1 MLIFAEKLV
10 SLQLYTNSVSNAF
23 SIYMKSDVM
32 TEKIDFENM
41 VGSELLEYIS
51 FKDEFPNEAEL
62 AFYVFCDRYQQDIL
76 QKSEIQCSKFEYNE
90 AIAFLAAKCT
100 FDKVWNK
107 AHTFSMEKAN
117 TKNID
122 KAILLWMYKILYT
135 QILLFKD
142 RDTCAQ
148 PTEEEDLSL
157 IENLDALVNVYAP
170 ENLEKQKELK
180 ENLSF
185 LERVLQGLSQ
195 KHRIIYF
202 TYLAYKPEK
211 DKNIP
216 RSVSN
221 KLKEQLDLTQASIRV
236 YRKDATDLVNNYI
249 NKINGNK

>member
-1 MLIFAEKLV
+1 M
-10 SLQLYTNSVSNAF
+10 
-23 SIYMKSDVM
+23 
-32 TEKIDFENM
+32 
-41 VGSELLEYIS
+41 
-51 FKDEFPNEAEL
+51 
-62 AFYVFCDRYQQDIL
+62 
-76 QKSEIQCSKFEYNE
+76 
-90 AIAFLAAKCT
+90 
-100 FDKVWNK
+100 WNK

-170 ENLEKQKELK
+170 ENIEKQKELK

-185 LERVLQGLSQ
+185 LERVLQGLTQ

-202 TYLAYKPEK
+202 TYLAYKPGK
-211 DKNIP
+211 GKNIP

-249 NKINGNK
+249 NKVNGNK

>member
-62 AFYVFCDRYQQDIL
+62 AFCVFCDRYQQDIL

-107 AHTFSMEKAN
+107 AHTFSMKKAN

-122 KAILLWMYKILYT
+122 KAILLWMYKILFT

-142 RDTCAQ
+142 KDSCAQ
-148 PTEEEDLSL
+148 PTKEEDLSL
-157 IENLDALVNVYAP
+157 IENVDALINVYAP

-185 LERVLQGLSQ
+185 LERILQGLSP

-221 KLKEQLDLTQASIRV
+221 KLQEQLELTQASIRV
-236 YRKDATDLVNNYI
+236 YRKEATDLVNNYI
-249 NKINGNK
+249 NKVNGNK

>member
-1 MLIFAEKLV
+1 MER
-10 SLQLYTNSVSNAF
+10 
-23 SIYMKSDVM
+23 DVM
-32 TEKIDFENM
+32 TENIDFENM

-62 AFYVFCDRYQQDIL
+62 AFYVFRDRYQRDIL

-90 AIAFLAAKCT
+90 AIAFLAATCT
-100 FDKVWNK
+100 FDKVWKN
-107 AHTFSMEKAN
+107 AHTFSLKKSNA
-117 TKNID
+117 KNVD

-148 PTEEEDLSL
+148 PTKEEDLAL
-157 IENLDALVNVYAP
+157 IENVDELINIYAP
-170 ENLEKQKELK
+170 ENLEKKKELR

-185 LERVLQGLSQ
+185 LERILQGLSQ

-202 TYLAYKPEK
+202 TYLAYKPDK

-236 YRKDATDLVNNYI
+236 YRKEATDLVNNYI
-249 NKINGNK
+249 NKVNGN

>member
-1 MLIFAEKLV
+1 MFIFAEKLV
-10 SLQLYTNSVSNAF
+10 PLQLYTNSVSNAF

-62 AFYVFCDRYQQDIL
+62 AFCVFCDRYQRDIL
-76 QKSEIQCSKFEYNE
+76 QKSEIQCSKFEYSE

-107 AHTFSMEKAN
+107 AHTFSMKKAN
-117 TKNID
+117 TKDVD

-170 ENLEKQKELK
+170 ENIEKQKELK

-216 RSVSN
+216 RSISN

-236 YRKDATDLVNNYI
+236 YRKDAADLVSNYI
-249 NKINGNK
+249 NKVNGSK

>member
-1 MLIFAEKLV
+1 
-10 SLQLYTNSVSNAF
+10 
-23 SIYMKSDVM
+23 M

-62 AFYVFCDRYQQDIL
+62 AFCVFCDRYQRDIL

-90 AIAFLAAKCT
+90 VIAFLAARCT

-107 AHTFSMEKAN
+107 AHTFSMKKAN
-117 TKNID
+117 TKNVD

-142 RDTCAQ
+142 KDSCAQ
-148 PTEEEDLSL
+148 PTKEEDLSL
-157 IENLDALVNVYAP
+157 IENVDELINVYAP

-185 LERVLQGLSQ
+185 LEKILQGLSE

-216 RSVSN
+216 RSISN
-221 KLKEQLDLTQASIRV
+221 KLQEQLELTQASIRV
-236 YRKDATDLVNNYI
+236 YRKEATDLVNNHI
-249 NKINGNK
+249 NKVNGNK

>member
-1 MLIFAEKLV
+1 
-10 SLQLYTNSVSNAF
+10 
-23 SIYMKSDVM
+23 MKSDVM

-62 AFYVFCDRYQQDIL
+62 AFYVFCDRYQRDIL

-170 ENLEKQKELK
+170 ENIEKQKELK

-216 RSVSN
+216 RSISN

-249 NKINGNK
+249 NKVNGNK

>member
-1 MLIFAEKLV
+1 
-10 SLQLYTNSVSNAF
+10 
-23 SIYMKSDVM
+23 M

-41 VGSELLEYIS
+41 AGSELLEYIS

-62 AFYVFCDRYQQDIL
+62 AFYVFCDRYQRDIL

-148 PTEEEDLSL
+148 PTEEEELSL

-249 NKINGNK
+249 NKVNGNK

>member
-51 FKDEFPNEAEL
+51 FKDEFPYEAEL
-62 AFYVFCDRYQQDIL
+62 AFCVFCDRYQRDIL

-90 AIAFLAAKCT
+90 VIAFLAARCT

-107 AHTFSMEKAN
+107 AHTFSMKKAN
-117 TKNID
+117 TKNVD

-142 RDTCAQ
+142 KDSCAQ
-148 PTEEEDLSL
+148 PTKEEDLSL
-157 IENLDALVNVYAP
+157 IENVDELINVYAP

-185 LERVLQGLSQ
+185 LEKILQGLSE

-216 RSVSN
+216 HSISN
-221 KLKEQLDLTQASIRV
+221 KLQEQLELTQASIRV
-236 YRKDATDLVNNYI
+236 YRKEATDLVNNHI
-249 NKINGNK
+249 NKVNGNK

>member
-1 MLIFAEKLV
+1 
-10 SLQLYTNSVSNAF
+10 
-23 SIYMKSDVM
+23 M

-62 AFYVFCDRYQQDIL
+62 AFYVFCDRYQRDIL

-170 ENLEKQKELK
+170 ENIEKQKELK

-211 DKNIP
+211 T
-216 RSVSN
+216 RTFHV
-221 KLKEQLDLTQASIRV
+221 Q
-236 YRKDATDLVNNYI
+236 
-249 NKINGNK
+249 

>member
-1 MLIFAEKLV
+1 
-10 SLQLYTNSVSNAF
+10 
-23 SIYMKSDVM
+23 
-32 TEKIDFENM
+32 
-41 VGSELLEYIS
+41 
-51 FKDEFPNEAEL
+51 
-62 AFYVFCDRYQQDIL
+62 
-76 QKSEIQCSKFEYNE
+76 
-90 AIAFLAAKCT
+90 
-100 FDKVWNK
+100 
-107 AHTFSMEKAN
+107 MEKAN

-170 ENLEKQKELK
+170 ENIEKQKELK

-216 RSVSN
+216 RSISN

-249 NKINGNK
+249 NKVNGNK

>member
-1 MLIFAEKLV
+1 
-10 SLQLYTNSVSNAF
+10 
-23 SIYMKSDVM
+23 MKSDVM

-62 AFYVFCDRYQQDIL
+62 AFYVFCDRYQRDIL

-157 IENLDALVNVYAP
+157 IANLDALVNVYAP

-249 NKINGNK
+249 NKVNGNK

>member
-1 MLIFAEKLV
+1 
-10 SLQLYTNSVSNAF
+10 
-23 SIYMKSDVM
+23 M

-62 AFYVFCDRYQQDIL
+62 AFYVFCDRYQRDIL

-107 AHTFSMEKAN
+107 AQTFSMEKAN

-170 ENLEKQKELK
+170 ENIEKQKELK

-216 RSVSN
+216 RSISN

-249 NKINGNK
+249 NKVNGNK

>member
-1 MLIFAEKLV
+1 MFIFAEKLV
-10 SLQLYTNSVSNAF
+10 PLQLYTNSVSNAF

-62 AFYVFCDRYQQDIL
+62 AFCVFCDRYQRDIL

-107 AHTFSMEKAN
+107 AHTFSMKKAN
-117 TKNID
+117 TKDVD

-170 ENLEKQKELK
+170 ENIEKQKELK

-216 RSVSN
+216 RSISN

-249 NKINGNK
+249 NKVNGNK

>member
-1 MLIFAEKLV
+1 
-10 SLQLYTNSVSNAF
+10 
-23 SIYMKSDVM
+23 MKSDVM
-32 TEKIDFENM
+32 TGEIDFENM

-62 AFYVFCDRYQQDIL
+62 AFCVFCDRYQRDIL

-157 IENLDALVNVYAP
+157 IENLDTLVNVYAP
-170 ENLEKQKELK
+170 DNIEKQKELK

-185 LERVLQGLSQ
+185 LERVLLGLSQ

-216 RSVSN
+216 RSISN

-249 NKINGNK
+249 NKVNGNK

>member
-1 MLIFAEKLV
+1 
-10 SLQLYTNSVSNAF
+10 
-23 SIYMKSDVM
+23 M

-51 FKDEFPNEAEL
+51 FKDGFPNEAEL
-62 AFYVFCDRYQQDIL
+62 AFYVFCDRYQRDIL

-157 IENLDALVNVYAP
+157 IENLDALINVYAP

-249 NKINGNK
+249 NKVNGNK

>member
-1 MLIFAEKLV
+1 
-10 SLQLYTNSVSNAF
+10 
-23 SIYMKSDVM
+23 M

>member
-1 MLIFAEKLV
+1 
-10 SLQLYTNSVSNAF
+10 
-23 SIYMKSDVM
+23 MKSDVM

-62 AFYVFCDRYQQDIL
+62 AFYVFCDRYQRDIL

-107 AHTFSMEKAN
+107 AQTFSMEKAN

-170 ENLEKQKELK
+170 ENIEKQKELK

-216 RSVSN
+216 RSISN

-249 NKINGNK
+249 NKVNGNK

>member
-1 MLIFAEKLV
+1 
-10 SLQLYTNSVSNAF
+10 
-23 SIYMKSDVM
+23 M

-62 AFYVFCDRYQQDIL
+62 AFCVFCDRYQRDIL

-90 AIAFLAAKCT
+90 AIAFLAVKCT

-107 AHTFSMEKAN
+107 AHTFSMKKAN
-117 TKNID
+117 TKDVD

-170 ENLEKQKELK
+170 ENIEKQKELK

-216 RSVSN
+216 RSISN

-249 NKINGNK
+249 NKVNGNK

>member
-1 MLIFAEKLV
+1 MFIFAEKLV

-32 TEKIDFENM
+32 AEKIDFENM

-51 FKDEFPNEAEL
+51 FKDEFANEAEL
-62 AFYVFCDRYQQDIL
+62 AFYVFRDRYQRDIL
-76 QKSEIQCSKFEYNE
+76 QKSEIQCSKFGYNE
-90 AIAFLAAKCT
+90 AIAFLAATCT
-100 FDKVWNK
+100 FDKVWKN
-107 AHTFSMEKAN
+107 AHTFSLKKAN
-117 TKNID
+117 AKNVD

-148 PTEEEDLSL
+148 PTKEEDLSL
-157 IENLDALVNVYAP
+157 IENLDELINVYAP
-170 ENLEKQKELK
+170 ENLEKKKELK
-180 ENLSF
+180 DNLSF
-185 LERVLQGLSQ
+185 LESILQGLSQ

-202 TYLAYKPEK
+202 TYLAYKPEL

-221 KLKEQLDLTQASIRV
+221 KLQEQLDLTQASIRV
-236 YRKDATDLVNNYI
+236 YRKEATDLVNNYI
-249 NKINGNK
+249 NKVNGNK

>member
-1 MLIFAEKLV
+1 
-10 SLQLYTNSVSNAF
+10 
-23 SIYMKSDVM
+23 M

-62 AFYVFCDRYQQDIL
+62 AFYVFCDRYQRDIL
-76 QKSEIQCSKFEYNE
+76 QKSEIKCSKFEYNE

-100 FDKVWNK
+100 FDKVWKN
-107 AHTFSMEKAN
+107 AHTFDIKKAN
-117 TKNID
+117 TKNVD

-135 QILLFKD
+135 QILLFRD

-148 PTEEEDLSL
+148 PTKEEDLSL
-157 IENLDALVNVYAP
+157 IGNLDELVNVYAP
-170 ENLEKQKELK
+170 EDLEKQKELK
-180 ENLSF
+180 ENYRF
-185 LERVLQGLSQ
+185 LEKVLHGLSA

-221 KLKEQLDLTQASIRV
+221 KLQEQLDLTQASIRV

-249 NKINGNK
+249 NKVNGNN

>member
-1 MLIFAEKLV
+1 
-10 SLQLYTNSVSNAF
+10 
-23 SIYMKSDVM
+23 M

-62 AFYVFCDRYQQDIL
+62 AFHVFRDRYQRDIL

-90 AIAFLAAKCT
+90 AVAFLAATCT
-100 FDKVWNK
+100 FDKVWKN
-107 AHTFSMEKAN
+107 AHTFDMKKAN
-117 TKNID
+117 TKNVD
-122 KAILLWMYKILYT
+122 KAILFWMYKILST

-142 RDTCAQ
+142 RDTCVQ

-157 IENLDALVNVYAP
+157 IENVDTLVYVYAP

-185 LERVLQGLSQ
+185 LERILQGLSQ

-211 DKNIP
+211 GKNIP
-216 RSVSN
+216 RSVSK
-221 KLKEQLDLTQASIRV
+221 KLQEQLELTHSSIGV
-236 YRKDATDLVNNYI
+236 YKKEATDLVTNYI
-249 NKINGNK
+249 DKVNGNK

>member
-1 MLIFAEKLV
+1 
-10 SLQLYTNSVSNAF
+10 
-23 SIYMKSDVM
+23 
-32 TEKIDFENM
+32 
-41 VGSELLEYIS
+41 
-51 FKDEFPNEAEL
+51 
-62 AFYVFCDRYQQDIL
+62 
-76 QKSEIQCSKFEYNE
+76 
-90 AIAFLAAKCT
+90 
-100 FDKVWNK
+100 
-107 AHTFSMEKAN
+107 
-117 TKNID
+117 
-122 KAILLWMYKILYT
+122 MYKILYT

-180 ENLSF
+180 DNLSF

-202 TYLAYKPEK
+202 TYLAYKPDI

-216 RSVSN
+216 RSISN
-221 KLKEQLDLTQASIRV
+221 KLKEQLNLTHASIRV

-249 NKINGNK
+249 NKVNGNK

>member
-1 MLIFAEKLV
+1 
-10 SLQLYTNSVSNAF
+10 
-23 SIYMKSDVM
+23 M

-62 AFYVFCDRYQQDIL
+62 AFYVFCDRYQRDIL
-76 QKSEIQCSKFEYNE
+76 QKSEIQCSHFRYNE

-107 AHTFSMEKAN
+107 AHTFNMEKAN
-117 TKNID
+117 TKDID
-122 KAILLWMYKILYT
+122 KAILFWMYKILYT
-135 QILLFKD
+135 QILLFKN

-157 IENLDALVNVYAP
+157 IDNLDALVNVYAP

-195 KHRIIYF
+195 KHSIIYF

-236 YRKDATDLVNNYI
+236 YRKEAVDLVNNYI
-249 NKINGNK
+249 DKVNENK